1 MKVVIEGATKIG
13 QTLARIISTETK
25 NPESVM
31 LLDKD
36 PERAKK
42 AAETLDVLVIDGSLL
57 TDEEKDHSTEMSNI
71 DVFVA
76 ATDDEAK
83 NLVLC
88 SLVEDKYHPNH
99 NIAVIYDENLAGLSP
114 YKNIKTFVPPRA
126 TARAIRRYM
135 SSNQNALEKL
145 ISGAKSEL
153 LVYEIDKGHQMIGKS
168 ISSIKVPKDKYNPV
182 MVGRGE
188 DILYPS
194 KDFVLEENDIIQ
206 VVVDTQ
212 YVEKVKEKLEP

>member
-13 QTLARIISTETK
+13 QTLARIISAETR
-25 NPESVM
+25 NPESVVI
-31 LLDKD
+31 LDKD
-36 PERAKK
+36 KERAQK
-42 AAETLDVLVIDGSLL
+42 AADTLDVLVIDGSLIAD
-57 TDEEKDHSTEMSNI
+57 DEKENKYEMNNV

-76 ATDDEAK
+76 ATDDESR

-88 SLVEDKYHPNH
+88 SLVEDKYNPRH
-99 NIAVIYDENLAGLSP
+99 NIAVIYDENLASLSP

-135 SSNQNALEKL
+135 SSNQNALERL

-153 LVYEIDKGHQMIGKS
+153 LVYEIDKGHKMIGKS
-168 ISSIKVPKDKYNPV
+168 ISSIKVPIDKYNPV

-194 KDFVLEENDIIQ
+194 KDFVLVEKDILQI
-206 VVVDTQ
+206 VVDSQ
-212 YVEKVKEKLEP
+212 YVEKVKEKFEF